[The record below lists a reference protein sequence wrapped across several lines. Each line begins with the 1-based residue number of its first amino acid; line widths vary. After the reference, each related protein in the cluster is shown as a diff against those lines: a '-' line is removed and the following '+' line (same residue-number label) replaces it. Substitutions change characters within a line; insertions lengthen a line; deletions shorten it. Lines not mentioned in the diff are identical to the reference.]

1 VTDRETRDIDTS
13 IEWTRPWR
21 NLAEIT
27 ERVDHTRW
35 TLFGGL
41 MVQLHVLASG
51 KDIVRPTVD
60 VDMLIHIE
68 KPDIHLTSVAGAL
81 KDLGYAER
89 QPVGLIDDYTE
100 HRWTRPSAVGG
111 APDQIDILVA
121 EHAAPRAYARQG
133 RRSPPRMEGAT
144 QALQRTFNARLR
156 IIDGQTT
163 TISVPDQLGA
173 LILKAAAGRT
183 DRRPDRHLQD
193 AVALLACLDDPITE
207 RERLKGSD
215 RSRLVWLTGALGRD
229 LAGPHWAAL
238 AGDERQDALDALDL
252 LLGD

>member
-1 VTDRETRDIDTS
+1 MSDRETRDIDIS
-13 IEWTRPWR
+13 IEWTRPWL
-21 NLAEIT
+21 NLAEIA

-51 KDIVRPTVD
+51 KDIVRPTMD
-60 VDMLIHIE
+60 VDMLVHIE
-68 KPDIHLTSVAGAL
+68 RPEVHLTGVASAL

-89 QPVGLIDDYTE
+89 QVAGLTDDYTE
-100 HRWTRPSAVGG
+100 HRWTRPSPDGG
-111 APDQIDILVA
+111 ATDQIDVLVA

-133 RRSPPRMEGAT
+133 HRLPPRMEGAT

-163 TISVPDQLGA
+163 TVSIPDLLGA
-173 LILKAAAGRT
+173 LILKAAAGKV

-193 AVALLACLDDPITE
+193 TVALLACLDDPIAE

-215 RSRLVWLTGALGRD
+215 HPRLHWLAGVLGRD
-229 LAGPHWAAL
+229 LAGPHWATL
-238 AGDERQDALDALDL
+238 APAERQDALDALDL
-252 LLGD
+252 LLNG